1 MCWRIK
7 DNFFFCQY
15 FVLGHLRWYVHITQL
30 LSGCHA
36 QFHKNIISA
45 WTKYFHH
52 VLANTTFLGKIE
64 VGAHFHLNKF
74 CKMDPKHNNSKI
86 EKYLNKIYEN
96 ILNLERTN
104 KKIPRASITC
114 SNKIKYFQKRK
125 WNLINWVQLGAQYQL
140 RIGRLT

>member
-64 VGAHFHLNKF
+64 VGAYFHLNEFVKWTQNRTTATLKNIWTKF
-74 CKMDPKHNNSKI
+74 MRIFWTLKQQ
-86 EKYLNKIYEN
+86 
-96 ILNLERTN
+96 TN
-104 KKIPRASITC
+104 KIPRASITC
-114 SNKIKYFQKRK
+114 SNTIKYFQKRK
-125 WNLINWVQLGAQYQL
+125 WNLFNWVQLGAQYQL